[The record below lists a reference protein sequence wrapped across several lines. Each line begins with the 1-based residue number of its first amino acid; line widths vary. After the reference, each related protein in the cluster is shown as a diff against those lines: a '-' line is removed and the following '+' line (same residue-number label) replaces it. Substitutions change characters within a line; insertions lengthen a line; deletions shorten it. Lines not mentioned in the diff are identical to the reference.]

1 MITSMSRQH
10 KLMAALAVVPLVF
23 AACGGSSSDGSTADS
38 WCDFADEADVVDE
51 ILSSLGADSSDVEAG
66 ITQMELFVQRLP
78 DEAPDEIKEPAKKFS
93 EGTQMLVDA
102 IRAADYNVFDAD
114 LGFMQDSTLEADLD
128 VASEKLDAYTETNC
142 GRSFS
147 RGDDTDTDAGVAGDG
162 SVGTSGRCR

>member
-102 IRAADYNVFDAD
+102 IRAADYPRA
-114 LGFMQDSTLEADLD
+114 QSLEPRAQSLKPR
-128 VASEKLDAYTETNC
+128 AQSLKPRAQSPEP
-142 GRSFS
+142 
-147 RGDDTDTDAGVAGDG
+147 
-162 SVGTSGRCR
+162 